1 MDNDYNQKLY
11 RIIRA
16 LNHPIRIQ
24 ILYYLSEQGK
34 SNVTNLVN
42 QVNISQPAV
51 SRHLR
56 ILFDAQLIKSQ
67 QNGKEKVYQLTDEH
81 VKELLKVLHN
91 HIEEQID

>member
-16 LNHPIRIQ
+16 LNHPVRIQ
-24 ILYYLSEQGK
+24 ILYYLSEKGK

-56 ILFDAQLIKSQ
+56 ILFDAQLITSQ
-67 QNGKEKVYQLTDEH
+67 QNGKEKVYQLTDSH
-81 VKELLKVLHN
+81 VKELLQVLHN
-91 HIEEQID
+91 HIEEQIN

>member
-1 MDNDYNQKLY
+1 MDTDYNQKLY

-16 LNHPIRIQ
+16 LNHPVRIK
-24 ILYYLSEQGK
+24 ILYYLSDHGK

-56 ILFDAQLIKSQ
+56 ILADAQLITSQ
-67 QNGKEKVYQLTDEH
+67 QSGKEKLYQLTDEH
-81 VKELLKVLHN
+81 VNELLKVLHS